1 VGRFDGFK
9 DGVRRAAGGKAAAG
23 DLVGRVKLVPGWM
36 ARCEKAL
43 RVADLNLAAAEDNGE
58 IVTELVEGGLIIAG
72 ADDDA
77 VGLRAFVEGIG

>member
-1 VGRFDGFK
+1 
-9 DGVRRAAGGKAAAG
+9 
-23 DLVGRVKLVPGWM
+23 M

-58 IVTELVEGGLIIAG
+58 IAAELVEGGLINAR

-77 VGLRAFVEGIG
+77 VGLRAFVESVG